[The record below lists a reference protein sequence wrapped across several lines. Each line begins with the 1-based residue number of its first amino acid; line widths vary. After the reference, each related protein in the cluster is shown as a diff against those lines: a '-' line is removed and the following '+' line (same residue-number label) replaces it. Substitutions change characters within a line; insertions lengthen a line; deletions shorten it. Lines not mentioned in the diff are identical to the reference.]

1 MIKNIPY
8 TYLIGWTT
16 LDKWYYGVRYS
27 KKCHPDDLWVSYF
40 TSSKIVR
47 DFVIM
52 NGKPDIIQIRKKF
65 SSINSA
71 QVWEKRVL
79 KKMQVVKNS
88 KWLNGHDS
96 KSFDPSTVPKGQ
108 NHWTK
113 KNTAAALKWH
123 KREGWD
129 FTKQNTKQNLVRPTG
144 ENHWTAKNTD
154 AAKKHQLRM
163 NSINNPNYNED
174 VKQKK
179 SAYLKENNPVHKD
192 GVKEKIS
199 KTLTGRKRPRKTCEY
214 CNKDIADSIYT
225 KFHGEKCN
233 NKIISSNL

>member
-1 MIKNIPY
+1 MIRNIPY
-8 TYLIGWTT
+8 TYLIGWVA
-16 LDKWYYGVRYS
+16 LNKWYYGVRYS
-27 KKCHPDDLWVSYF
+27 KKCHPTDLWVTYF

-47 DFVIM
+47 NFVTIHG
-52 NGKPDIIQIRKKF
+52 NPDVIQIRKKF

-71 QVWEKRVL
+71 QVWEERVL

-96 KSFDPSTVPKGQ
+96 KSFDPVNAPKGQ
-108 NHWTK
+108 DHWTK
-113 KNTAAALKWH
+113 KNTNAAIKWH
-123 KREGWD
+123 KREGWN
-129 FTKQNTKQNLVRPTG
+129 FRKQNLIMPSG
-144 ENHWTAKNTD
+144 NDHWTAKNTD
-154 AAKKHQLRM
+154 AAKKHQCRM

-233 NKIISSNL
+233 DKIISSNL